1 MWGPW
6 LQDFD
11 VILVPNPYLA
21 ISLCCYLTPFD
32 LDDIVRM
39 GVEGGLGVAFLLFQQ
54 NFVTY
59 IHWFGLRFV
68 VCRRL
73 LSVAA
78 SCCCDEYAYP

>member
-6 LQDFD
+6 LQNFD

-39 GVEGGLGVAFLLFQQ
+39 GVEGGAWWCFSPVSAKLCHQHKLV
-54 NFVTY
+54 
-59 IHWFGLRFV
+59 
-68 VCRRL
+68 
-73 LSVAA
+73 
-78 SCCCDEYAYP
+78 